1 MLVKTHFQTLL
12 KKKSELEV
20 RNIRRNKGNK
30 ISVPA
35 VKEILS
41 STNSSAHT
49 ETEMI
54 HGSVLHQHI
63 NPPHYYIWGKMKEEE
78 NGEKQLKKSNQK
90 LSHQPY

>member
-1 MLVKTHFQTLL
+1 MLVKTHFQTLP
-12 KKKSELEV
+12 KKSELEV

-54 HGSVLHQHI
+54 HGSVFHQRI

-90 LSHQPY
+90 LSHRPY